1 MSTTYR
7 LINTDRLTS
16 GMIHA
21 GVEDKRALAA
31 KTGISY
37 STATHLNVTKVSFAT
52 ALKIAE
58 AVHMDM
64 DDLFRLAKK

>member
-7 LINTDRLTS
+7 LINTDRLTT

-21 GVEDKRALAA
+21 GVEDKRALAV

-37 STATHLNVTKVSFAT
+37 STATHLNVTKVSYRT
-52 ALKIAE
+52 ALKIAS
-58 AVHMDM
+58 AVHMEM
-64 DDLFRLAKK
+64 SDLFSLAQK